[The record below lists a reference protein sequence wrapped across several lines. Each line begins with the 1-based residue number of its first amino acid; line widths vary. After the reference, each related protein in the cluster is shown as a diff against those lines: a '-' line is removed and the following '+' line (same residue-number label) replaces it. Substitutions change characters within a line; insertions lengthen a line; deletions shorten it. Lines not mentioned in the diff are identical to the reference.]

1 MKPLLGA
8 TLGAVVALVLVPAG
22 AQVDPRRALEQKIEF
37 AGVLVQ
43 RSPLATRIN
52 SSSSDEAREL
62 LRQAIDH
69 HRAAVAAL
77 TAGDLQAAERDAN
90 QAILSVGKARQLVP
104 DDMRR
109 AIEQRVRYQELR
121 ATTETLVAAYE
132 RHRQAAAQ
140 PIDAEWSETLRML
153 DRAQTLHASE
163 RLGEATGVLVDA
175 QQRLLRQMSALLGN
189 QTIDYTVR
197 FESSRQEFDYELAR
211 YRSMEG
217 LVPAALKEFNPRPE
231 ARASVDSHV
240 ERSRRLVSTAQ
251 RQVADRPET
260 AVATLREAVIEVQ
273 RALNA
278 AGLVVPQ

>member
-1 MKPLLGA
+1 MKLLLGA

-37 AGVLVQ
+37 VGTLVQ
-43 RSPLATRIN
+43 HSPLATRIN

-77 TAGDLQAAERDAN
+77 TAGDLEAAERDAN

-121 ATTETLVAAYE
+121 AATETLVASYE
-132 RHRQAAAQ
+132 RHRKAAAQ
-140 PIDAEWSETLRML
+140 PIDAEWTETLRML
-153 DRAQTLHASE
+153 DRAQSLHASE
-163 RLGEATGVLVDA
+163 RLGDAAGVLVDA

-217 LVPAALKEFNPRPE
+217 LVPVALKELNPRPE
-231 ARASVDSHV
+231 ARASVDGHV

-273 RALNA
+273 RALSA
-278 AGLVVPQ
+278 AGLEVPQ

>member
-77 TAGDLQAAERDAN
+77 ATGDLQAAERDAN

-121 ATTETLVAAYE
+121 ATAETLVAAYE

>member
-121 ATTETLVAAYE
+121 ATAETLVAAYE

-217 LVPAALKEFNPRPE
+217 LVPAALKELNPRPE